1 MVLVGEPKGE
11 RMSIKISSL
20 ADALKISKVM
30 TEKDEETASDLM
42 EQFPF
47 ITSRN
52 SAYEAILRRRVLDR
66 ITELVEKVEKLDGCK
81 SN

>member
-1 MVLVGEPKGE
+1 MNIHIED
-11 RMSIKISSL
+11 L
-20 ADALKISKVM
+20 AKALKVSTIM

-42 EQFPF
+42 RQFPF
-47 ITSRN
+47 ITNRN
-52 SAYEAILRRRVLDR
+52 SAYEAILKSRVLDR